1 MSTNRFAIIQLADT
15 QFGPKHAFESITQ
28 FVNSVR
34 DDVARLSEQ
43 HGFQSL
49 YLIGAGDLAE
59 TGTTEEF
66 DLARLAFNSLKHEIG
81 VDTANV
87 LFVPGNHDVNW
98 SLAAAG
104 KACGNPRVK
113 LANYDHFIRTF
124 YANSENSSEH
134 SDSHYPVIV
143 DRRNGL
149 AFILIDSCEK
159 EDHEHHG
166 GWVDTRKLME
176 SARRTNTPQIGS
188 QSLLKIAI
196 VHHRIDT
203 GIHTAPECIANQRE
217 VEAILAANK
226 VHVVLTGH
234 IHELAHYSIESD
246 GWKILYSGCGSTGV
260 DVSQR
265 GDGVPNQYSIH
276 VADLGN
282 ATFETYFRAYN
293 PKKRS
298 PAGMGR
304 WAEDTT
310 YEQKDCKFR
319 MDWVPEKRV
328 AANIFVEDHLL
339 EARLGIRKNP
349 FLISN
354 AEKIQADLVL
364 KLFVNDETRHRGANR
379 LSGDAI
385 IRGKRGAGK
394 TMCLRYLDAFG
405 SIQFRKAVQERVTAE
420 CFPVFVSL
428 ADVHPSEVDG
438 PAHHVFRVAETLIY
452 DRILDAFN
460 RADEELESQE
470 FRAALYRLRQRLKIL
485 ENQTGSKMAKLGIAI
500 REHMSRIF
508 DHVLILLDELASVFP
523 KHFFHAESSNFSQW
537 MNTLRSCGPFN
548 TRITV
553 YPYDYSDILNED
565 RFGSIVNLEYNI
577 RNSVDVKLFREYAVE
592 LVNRYLESAAIDLQN
607 PPKISSIIC
616 CHDGSEDD
624 ALEQILFASDGS
636 SRRLMRLVEK
646 CIDQLLAKANSSAPL
661 SKDEVIEVI
670 SLYSSGLTSSM
681 TATEI
686 SLAASIAKACIKR
699 TTFRFQVPL
708 LSQAV
713 KNLHSA
719 REELNIISVVELGS
733 GTRGNTYEFNYPY
746 CLERGIPTHHQK
758 ESLRICST
766 RDSVNGVWIDK
777 VTKLRREDLDF
788 FDACDRL
795 DGEITSVSDDN
806 WGEIV
811 GRDGKTYMTD
821 SLQPNMKAGDQVSF
835 VANEDVAFDI
845 LKLAS

>member
-1 MSTNRFAIIQLADT
+1 MNRIAIIQVADT
-15 QFGPKHAFESITQ
+15 QFGPKHAFKSVPQ
-28 FVNSVR
+28 FVSAIRN
-34 DDVARLSEQ
+34 DVELLA
-43 HGFQSL
+43 GKYNFQPL

-59 TGTTEEF
+59 LGNADEF
-66 DLARLAFNSLKHEIG
+66 KVANQAFTSLKNEIG
-81 VDTANV
+81 IDTANV
-87 LFVPGNHDVNW
+87 LFIPGNHDVNW
-98 SLAAAG
+98 SLAKAG

-113 LANYDHFIRTF
+113 LANYDAFVNMF
-124 YANSENSSEH
+124 YDGTKNSSAF
-134 SDSHYPVIV
+134 SDSHYPVVI
-143 DRRNGL
+143 DQRNGL
-149 AFILIDSCEK
+149 AFILLDSCEK

-166 GWVDTRKLME
+166 GWVDPAKLRE
-176 SARRTNTPQIGS
+176 SIRRFNLPALGPQT
-188 QSLLKIAI
+188 LLKIAV

-203 GIHTAPECIANQRE
+203 GLHVGPECVENQRE
-217 VEAILAANK
+217 IEAILASNK
-226 VHVVLTGH
+226 IQVVLTGH
-234 IHELAHYSIESD
+234 IHEIMHYAVESD

-260 DVSQR
+260 DFTQR
-265 GDGVPNQYSIH
+265 GDGIPNQYSIH
-276 VADLGN
+276 VVDLGN
-282 ATFETYFRAYN
+282 ATFETYFRAFN
-293 PKKRS
+293 PRKRS
-298 PAGMGR
+298 QSGLGG
-304 WAEDTT
+304 WTDDTT
-310 YEQKDCKFR
+310 YDQNDCKHE
-319 MDWVPEKRV
+319 MPWVPVKRV
-328 AANIFVEDHLL
+328 AANIFVEDRLL
-339 EARLGIRKNP
+339 ESRLGIRKNP

-364 KLFVNDETRHRGANR
+364 QLFVNDETRHRGANR

-405 SIQFRKAVQERVTAE
+405 SIQFRRAVSDRVTAE

-438 PAHHVFRVAETLIY
+438 PAHHVFRVAEDLIY
-452 DRILDAFN
+452 DRILDAFSK
-460 RADEELESQE
+460 ADEELGSQE
-470 FRAALYRLRQRLKIL
+470 FRAAVYRVRQRLKVL
-485 ENQTGSKMAKLGIAI
+485 ENQAGSKMAKLGIAI
-500 REHMSRIF
+500 RENMSRIF
-508 DHVLILLDELASVFP
+508 DHVMILLDEIASVFP
-523 KHFFHAESSNFSQW
+523 KHFFHAENSNFSQW
-537 MNTLRSCGPFN
+537 MNILRSCGPFN

-553 YPYDYSDILNED
+553 YPHDYSDILTED

-577 RNSVDVKLFREYAVE
+577 RNAADAKLFRKYAIE
-592 LVNRYLESAAIDLQN
+592 LVDRYLESAAIDPHN
-607 PPKISSIIC
+607 APKISSIIHC
-616 CHDGSEDD
+616 AEGSTRD
-624 ALEQILFASDGS
+624 ALEQVLFASDGS
-636 SRRLMRLVEK
+636 SRRLMRLIEK
-646 CIDQLLAKANSSAPL
+646 CIDHLLAKPTNDSPL
-661 SKDEVIEVI
+661 SKDDVIEVI

-699 TTFRFQVPL
+699 STFRFQAPL

-758 ESLRICST
+758 DAARICST

-795 DGEITSVSDDN
+795 DGEIINASEGG
-806 WGEIV
+806 WGEIE
-811 GRDGKTYMTD
+811 GRDAKTYMTD
-821 SLQPNMKAGDQVSF
+821 SLRVDMKAGDQVSF

-845 LKLAS
+845 LPL

>member
-1 MSTNRFAIIQLADT
+1 MSTNRIAIIQIADT
-15 QFGPKHAFESITQ
+15 QFGAKHAFASVSH
-28 FVNSVR
+28 FVDSVR
-34 DDVARLSEQ
+34 DDVTRLANE
-43 HGFQSL
+43 HGFQPL
-49 YLIGAGDLAE
+49 YLIGTGDLAE
-59 TGTTEEF
+59 TGTAEEF
-66 DLARLAFNSLKHEIG
+66 NIAQRAFVLLKDKMGI
-81 VDTANV
+81 DTANV

-113 LANYDHFIRTF
+113 LANYDTFIKTF
-124 YANSENSSEH
+124 YASIENSLEH
-134 SDSHYPVIV
+134 HGSHYPVIV

-149 AFILIDSCEK
+149 AFLLIDSCEK
-159 EDHEHHG
+159 EDHEHRG
-166 GWVDTRKLME
+166 GWVDTQKLIE
-176 SARRTNTPQIGS
+176 SARRINTPHTGS
-188 QSLLKIAI
+188 QTLLKIAV

-203 GIHTAPECIANQRE
+203 GIHTAPECIANQRD

-226 VHVVLTGH
+226 IHVVLTGH
-234 IHELAHYSIESD
+234 IHELAHYAIESD

-260 DVSQR
+260 DFSQR
-265 GDGVPNQYSIH
+265 VDGVPNQYSIH
-276 VADLGN
+276 VADLSG

-298 PAGMGR
+298 AAGMGR
-304 WAEDTT
+304 WADDTT
-310 YEQKDCKFR
+310 YEQADCKYR
-319 MDWVPEKRV
+319 MAWVPEKRV

-339 EARLGIRKNP
+339 ESRLGIRKNP
-349 FLISN
+349 FIISN

-405 SIQFRKAVQERVTAE
+405 SIQFRRAVQERVTAE

-428 ADVHPSEVDG
+428 ADLHPSEVDG

-452 DRILDAFN
+452 DRILDAFSH
-460 RADEELESQE
+460 ADEELESQE
-470 FRAALYRLRQRLKIL
+470 FRASLYRVRQRLKVL
-485 ENQTGSKMAKLGIAI
+485 ENQAGSKMAKLGIAI
-500 REHMSRIF
+500 RQHMSRIF

-523 KHFFHAESSNFSQW
+523 KHFFHADSSNFSQW

-577 RNSVDVKLFREYAVE
+577 RNAVDVKLFREYAVE
-592 LVNRYLESAAIDLQN
+592 LVNRYLESAAIDVNNSPQ
-607 PPKISSIIC
+607 ISSIIHC
-616 CHDGSEDD
+616 SDGSEND

-636 SRRLMRLVEK
+636 SRRLMRLIEK
-646 CIDQLLAKANSSAPL
+646 CIDQLLAKTSTNTPL
-661 SKDEVIEVI
+661 SKEDVIEVI

-686 SLAASIAKACIKR
+686 SLATSIAKACIKR
-699 TTFRFQVPL
+699 GTFRFQVPL

-758 ESLRICST
+758 DSLRICST
-766 RDSVNGVWIDK
+766 RDSVNGAWIDK

-795 DGEITSVSDDN
+795 DGEIVSVSDDN
-806 WGEIV
+806 WGEIE
-811 GRDGKTYMTD
+811 GRDGKTYLTD
-821 SLQPNMKAGDQVSF
+821 SLHSNMTAGDQVSF

-845 LKLAS
+845 LKLE